1 MTQLLNSMVWTTWP
15 NLQMHPTSKVK
26 QQKYELHG
34 LDSEIGCGAVELW
47 SCTLYICDVDQAA
60 ASLLKVES
68 FKLELSPYRQIEPGM
83 GTGHEIT
90 PPPPPSCQE
99 ITKITT
105 PSNGKNEYWTQNEGF
120 PSVKN
125 DIITDQFSKM
135 KLYSWMMW
143 LVIMW
148 HVVHILIFY
157 LLLYDTE
164 LRAMSLHM
172 MSSPAAA
179 THNSELISI
188 TMCLLFLAPVYL
200 FIMTTSEVLC
210 VCAQAVIQLEAL
222 SRVRDE

>member
-1 MTQLLNSMVWTTWP
+1 M
-15 NLQMHPTSKVK
+15 
-26 QQKYELHG
+26 E
-34 LDSEIGCGAVELW
+34 
-47 SCTLYICDVDQAA
+47 QAT

-68 FKLELSPYRQIEPGM
+68 FKLELSPYRQIELGM
-83 GTGHEIT
+83 GTGHEIIPA
-90 PPPPPSCQE
+90 PPPPCQE

-105 PSNGKNEYWTQNEGF
+105 PSNGKNEYWTQKEGF
-120 PSVKN
+120 SSAKN

-157 LLLYDTE
+157 LLLYDAE

-188 TMCLLFLAPVYL
+188 TICLLFLAPVYL
-200 FIMTTSEVLC
+200 FIMTTTEVLC
-210 VCAQAVIQLEAL
+210 AHCTGSAVIQLEAL
-222 SRVRDE
+222 SRVHDE

>member
-1 MTQLLNSMVWTTWP
+1 M
-15 NLQMHPTSKVK
+15 
-26 QQKYELHG
+26 
-34 LDSEIGCGAVELW
+34 
-47 SCTLYICDVDQAA
+47 CDVDQAA

-90 PPPPPSCQE
+90 PAPPPSCQE

-188 TMCLLFLAPVYL
+188 TMCLLFLAPVHL

>member
-1 MTQLLNSMVWTTWP
+1 
-15 NLQMHPTSKVK
+15 
-26 QQKYELHG
+26 
-34 LDSEIGCGAVELW
+34 
-47 SCTLYICDVDQAA
+47 
-60 ASLLKVES
+60 
-68 FKLELSPYRQIEPGM
+68 M
-83 GTGHEIT
+83 GTGHEII
-90 PPPPPSCQE
+90 PPAPCQE

-210 VCAQAVIQLEAL
+210 VCVCVCAQAVIQLEAL

>member
-1 MTQLLNSMVWTTWP
+1 M
-15 NLQMHPTSKVK
+15 
-26 QQKYELHG
+26 E
-34 LDSEIGCGAVELW
+34 
-47 SCTLYICDVDQAA
+47 QAT

-68 FKLELSPYRQIEPGM
+68 FKLELSPYRQIELGM
-83 GTGHEIT
+83 GTGHEIIPPA
-90 PPPPPSCQE
+90 PPPPCQE

-105 PSNGKNEYWTQNEGF
+105 PSNGKNEYWTQKEGF
-120 PSVKN
+120 SSAKN

-157 LLLYDTE
+157 LLLYDAE

-210 VCAQAVIQLEAL
+210 AHCTGSAVIQLEAL
-222 SRVRDE
+222 SRVHDE

>member
-1 MTQLLNSMVWTTWP
+1 MTLIFIIYGMDHLTKSADAPIIQ
-15 NLQMHPTSKVK
+15 SKAAKVRASR
-26 QQKYELHG
+26 L
-34 LDSEIGCGAVELW
+34 GCRNRLRSSRAV
-47 SCTLYICDVDQAA
+47 DVDQAAA

-90 PPPPPSCQE
+90 PPAPPPPPCQE

-164 LRAMSLHM
+164 LRATSLHM

-188 TMCLLFLAPVYL
+188 TMCWLFLAPVHL

-210 VCAQAVIQLEAL
+210 VCTGSHSTGSFV
-222 SRVRDE
+222 